1 LHDSQPFQRNLAE
14 SAKFSQ
20 NYAVSHTFEAKFC
33 QVGNSALYWA
43 KCHPIRPLIAR
54 LFPKPL
60 EVQVRLYSILRE
72 KLPAEAR
79 GRATLQLEEGT
90 TVAAI
95 IEQFEI
101 ERRVVV
107 GVNGAYERDHSRP
120 VQHGDKVTIFS
131 AVSGG

>member
-1 LHDSQPFQRNLAE
+1 ML
-14 SAKFSQ
+14 
-20 NYAVSHTFEAKFC
+20 C
-33 QVGNSALYWA
+33 QVGHCALYWA

-107 GVNGAYERDHSRP
+107 GVNGAYERDHLRP
-120 VQHGDKVTIFS
+120 VQDGDEVMIFS

>member
-1 LHDSQPFQRNLAE
+1 M
-14 SAKFSQ
+14 
-20 NYAVSHTFEAKFC
+20 
-33 QVGNSALYWA
+33 
-43 KCHPIRPLIAR
+43 
-54 LFPKPL
+54 

-107 GVNGAYERDHSRP
+107 GVNGAYERDHLRQ
-120 VQHGDKVTIFS
+120 VQDGDEVTIFS